1 MFRRI
6 NQFAVC
12 VLSVCT
18 LLMICNPSLAQDEQ
32 IGEMELIERV
42 AVLQRQLESQVVAD
56 RDAAEKELIE
66 LGPSVLDSLEPTT
79 EDTPSDAIQRTAR
92 VRKELET
99 IAVARVTQASK
110 VTLKGTMTV
119 KEALAAIKKQ
129 TSNDVAMPDET
140 PDQLA
145 DHKIELNHNNV
156 DFWVAV
162 ADVMKQGSL
171 VVDPYA
177 GQPGQLRLT
186 PTPRARIIA
195 ANPGIGEDELKEAG
209 VGPEKDPDAEA
220 APSHVS
226 GIFDLQVVRVN
237 SSRNLANPELNY
249 CNLTVLVRWEPRIRP
264 ISIDLPASTIKAI
277 DEYDN
282 PIDVPNP
289 DQVMSGIVQPEI
301 PELEF
306 SIPIGLVDR
315 QIEVINSFEATIDA
329 VLPGRTETFRF
340 KKIGKL
346 KAGNQ
351 QSKAGAIVTF
361 GGIQKNEDL
370 FGVTVKLS
378 FEEGQ
383 NALESHQGWAFNNP
397 VFLEDA
403 DGKKHEAIAYETL
416 RQDKSEISIQFYFEN
431 DPQDMTLVYQTAAAI
446 VEVPIKVL
454 LKVIPL
460 P

>member
-1 MFRRI
+1 
-6 NQFAVC
+6 
-12 VLSVCT
+12 
-18 LLMICNPSLAQDEQ
+18 
-32 IGEMELIERV
+32 
-42 AVLQRQLESQVVAD
+42 
-56 RDAAEKELIE
+56 
-66 LGPSVLDSLEPTT
+66 
-79 EDTPSDAIQRTAR
+79 
-92 VRKELET
+92 
-99 IAVARVTQASK
+99 
-110 VTLKGTMTV
+110 
-119 KEALAAIKKQ
+119 
-129 TSNDVAMPDET
+129 
-140 PDQLA
+140 
-145 DHKIELNHNNV
+145 
-156 DFWVAV
+156 
-162 ADVMKQGSL
+162 MKQGSL

-361 GGIQKNEDL
+361 GGIQKRTKRSGISSRL
-370 FGVTVKLS
+370 GVQQPRLS
-378 FEEGQ
+378 RRRRWQETRSDRLR
-383 NALESHQGWAFNNP
+383 NAS
-397 VFLEDA
+397 
-403 DGKKHEAIAYETL
+403 T
-416 RQDKSEISIQFYFEN
+416 RQIRDFDS
-431 DPQDMTLVYQTAAAI
+431 
-446 VEVPIKVL
+446 VL
-454 LKVIPL
+454 LRKRSARHDVGLSNGGSDCGSANQGSAQSYSVAMIFSGLIRCLQKPKSPSHSCCCCACPVQRPRRRIL
-460 P
+460 TAKT